1 MRSCPIDRP
10 LYIAIAFAL
19 GYLTCVVLDVAK
31 RQRPKSIVRFFVPPS
46 DGTPIPLPE
55 GLHFDV
61 VTIGFQEYIR
71 IVGNNHAMAVLEAG
85 WKRSVDPYKE
95 MNQIAREVGRAG

>member
-1 MRSCPIDRP
+1 MSTFT
-10 LYIAIAFAL
+10 AAL
-19 GYLTCVVLDVAK
+19 IGGLVGMVAVFLVVLVTDCD
-31 RQRPKSIVRFFVPPS
+31 RQPKTVTRFFVPPA

-71 IVGNNHAMAVLEAG
+71 IVGNNHAMAVLEADG
-85 WKRSVDPYKE
+85 SEASTPTR
-95 MNQIAREVGRAG
+95 R